1 VFKFKNKNII
11 YAAAPALLL
20 VLLSSFLP
28 SFRTPILDTVK
39 HPFSILT
46 FLRREAGGLI
56 FFHRNLLQ
64 SERLSREVDLL
75 RLKLNAADE
84 AYRENA
90 RLKDLLAFKQK
101 APYRVVAARVV
112 GRSAD
117 NWSSVVIIDK
127 GRYQGLRRGMTAIT
141 HLGLAGKVVEVTEHT
156 SKIML
161 INDPGIGVSAIV
173 KRSRQ
178 EGLVSGTLGSSLIM
192 RYLPKNSD
200 IQVSDLVLT
209 SGLTESYPKGL
220 LIGRVIEIGNE
231 FSGLSLYAVIKP
243 AVDLT
248 AIEELLI
255 IIP

>member
-1 VFKFKNKNII
+1 M
-11 YAAAPALLL
+11 
-20 VLLSSFLP
+20 
-28 SFRTPILDTVK
+28 
-39 HPFSILT
+39 
-46 FLRREAGGLI
+46 
-56 FFHRNLLQ
+56 
-64 SERLSREVDLL
+64 

-84 AYRENA
+84 AYRENV

-101 APYRVVAARVV
+101 APYKVTAARVV

-127 GRYQGLRRGMTAIT
+127 GRSHGLRRGMTAIT
-141 HLGLAGKVVEVTEHT
+141 HLGLAGKVVEATEHT

-161 INDPGIGVSAIV
+161 INDPSIGVSAIV

-178 EGLVSGTLGSSLIM
+178 EGLVCGTLGSSLIM
-192 RYLPKNSD
+192 RYLPKDSD
-200 IQVSDLVLT
+200 IQISDLVLT